1 MKEYNGIINISEP
14 DDDYSIYKIYSSDP
28 LDKSIYIGTTSNYK
42 QRVYKHSISRKYKKY
57 KDKPL
62 YIWMNDLIEN
72 QLGGKVLFEVI
83 ETGLNKEKSF
93 SREIELIEEFRN
105 KNFIIL
111 NISEGGKGP
120 LGQIPWNKGKSN
132 VYTEEQLKNL
142 SESHIGKIGGM
153 LGKKHSTE
161 TKNLISLKNKEK
173 VDRKWLNPRK
183 KKVYKYN
190 NDNSLINE
198 YSCLEEAGTK
208 ESVSPT
214 SIGEWCRKEKKPKN
228 GFTYSYLKI
237 N

>member
-1 MKEYNGIINISEP
+1 MKVYNGIINISEP
-14 DDDYSIYKIYSSDP
+14 DDDYSIYKIYSSDL

-57 KDKPL
+57 KNKPL

-105 KNFIIL
+105 KNFTIL

-132 VYTEEQLKNL
+132 IYSKEYLKKL
-142 SESHIGKIGGM
+142 SESHIGKVGGM
-153 LGKKHSTE
+153 LGKTHSNK
-161 TKNLISLKNKEK
+161 TKNLISLKNKER
-173 VDRKWLNPRK
+173 VARKWLNPRK

-190 NDNSLINE
+190 NDNFLINE
-198 YSCLEEAGTK
+198 YSCLEEAGIK

-214 SIGEWCRKEKKPKN
+214 SIGEWCRKEKKSKN